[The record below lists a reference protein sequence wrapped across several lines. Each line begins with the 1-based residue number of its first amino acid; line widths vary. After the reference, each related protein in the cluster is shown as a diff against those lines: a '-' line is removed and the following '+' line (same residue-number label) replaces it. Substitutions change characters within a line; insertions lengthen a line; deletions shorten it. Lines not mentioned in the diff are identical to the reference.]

1 MGKSEAGESI
11 YYAGGADGANAILAF
26 ADLST
31 GQAATF
37 VGKAT
42 VGDSTSL
49 TVTDSTTG
57 SSISFAVRSNGD
69 GTITFDLGSNYGTAT
84 LSKSTSTEI
93 VNALTQI
100 ALASASTS
108 TSSSTATQ

>member
-1 MGKSEAGESI
+1 M

-37 VGKAT
+37 VGTAT

-49 TVTDSTTG
+49 TVTDETTG
-57 SSISFAVRSNGD
+57 GSISFTVKSNGD
-69 GTITFDLGSNYGTAT
+69 GTITFDMGSSYGTAT
-84 LSKSTSTEI
+84 LSKCASSDI

-100 ALASASTS
+100 ALLSSSTS
-108 TSSSTATQ
+108 TSSSTATE